1 MLCCVVLCCAVL
13 CCAVLCCAVLC
24 CAVLCCAVLCCA
36 VLLDCITTVL
46 LIKYFLLLLY
56 HVRKFFEKSYVF
68 YELRVHVFVNE
79 LAPNLRFNYHKSLK
93 GSPKH
98 HELAGHGKSSYYQLL
113 CNHKMKILTKS
124 FL

>member
-1 MLCCVVLCCAVL
+1 MFFCVLKKGRNYLLVLCWRCAVP
-13 CCAVLCCAVLC
+13 CAWRWRGAGAAL
-24 CAVLCCAVLCCA
+24 